1 MKFLAAPLVLSLVL
15 SGLLQSAKRLPV
27 EELMPAAED
36 TVAADTLTHS
46 YTSISAIGDLMCH
59 STQYKYVATGDG
71 HYDFTPCFSA
81 IAPVLKMADL
91 CVGNLETTLAGRSRP
106 YSGYPQFNTPDDYV
120 VYLKEAGIDF
130 LVTANNHSND
140 TGEKGI
146 RRTLQVIDSV
156 GFYHTGTLDRRKKE
170 MHRNF
175 WNLMAS
181 RSAYLPIPM
190 ARTDLNCLQENHG
203 W

>member
-91 CVGNLETTLAGRSRP
+91 CRK
-106 YSGYPQFNTPDDYV
+106 SGDHPCRKV
-120 VYLKEAGIDF
+120 EAVLG
-130 LVTANNHSND
+130 V
-140 TGEKGI
+140 
-146 RRTLQVIDSV
+146 
-156 GFYHTGTLDRRKKE
+156 
-170 MHRNF
+170 
-175 WNLMAS
+175 
-181 RSAYLPIPM
+181 SAVQY
-190 ARTDLNCLQENHG
+190 T
-203 W
+203 